1 MPNLNDV
8 VSLERTLWGAPS
20 QSKKK
25 TLQLIS
31 DTVSE
36 LYPSCEADQVFSNLI
51 ERERLGSTGF
61 GNGVAIPHCRLLTC
75 EAPFGLLAKL
85 DEPIDFDALDQK
97 PVDIVFT
104 LIVPQEARTE
114 HLQLLSRIAERF
126 NDDAR
131 LKAMRAANSAEDF
144 FSAFIAE

>member
-31 DTVSE
+31 DHVVTLQPE
-36 LYPSCEADQVFSNLI
+36 FDADALFNSLI

-61 GNGVAIPHCRLLTC
+61 GNGVAIPHCRLENC
-75 EAPFGLLAKL
+75 AAPFGLLVKL
-85 DEPIDFDALDQK
+85 EEPIEFDALDQK

-114 HLQLLSRIAERF
+114 HLQLLSRVAERF

-131 LKAMRAANSAEDF
+131 LKAMRQAPDAHAF
-144 FSAFIAE
+144 YAAFIAE